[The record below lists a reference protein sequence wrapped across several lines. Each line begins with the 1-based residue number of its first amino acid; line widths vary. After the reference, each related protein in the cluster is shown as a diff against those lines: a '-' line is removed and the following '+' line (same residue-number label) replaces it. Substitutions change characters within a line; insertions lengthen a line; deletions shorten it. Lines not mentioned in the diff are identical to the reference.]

1 MKVTLV
7 IHAMG
12 SGGAERVMSI
22 VANYWADHGWEVTL
36 LTLVGQSEP
45 SFYTLDPKIHVQQ
58 LGIAGSSAN
67 AIEAIGSSWRRIKAL
82 RAAIIASQPDVV
94 ISFMNTANVLTLMA
108 CWNLNIP
115 VIVSEH
121 TYPAF
126 ADTGKVW
133 KLLMKLT
140 YHRADLVTLL
150 TQDALPFYPTTQGYR
165 SMVMP
170 NPIITP
176 LVEVTTERL
185 LPSPTLIAIGR
196 LHPVK
201 GFDILIQAFHQ
212 IHNKYPNWHLT
223 ILGEGSSRS
232 ELEELRAKL
241 QLIERVHL
249 PGQVQNVNAHLRQ
262 ADVFVMSS
270 RSEGFPMALCE
281 AMACALPVISAD
293 CPSGPKEIITD
304 GVNGI
309 LVKPEDIN
317 ALAQGLE
324 TLMADPGKRQQLAQ
338 SAPQVLDR
346 FGLEQVMGL
355 WKDSI
360 EKVIDRRNS
369 N

>member
-1 MKVTLV
+1 MKITLV

-22 VANYWADHGWEVTL
+22 IANYWASYGWQVTL
-36 LTLVGQSEP
+36 MTFVGPSQP
-45 SFYTLDPKIHVQQ
+45 SFYTLDSRINVQQ
-58 LGIAGSSAN
+58 LDIAGSSAN
-67 AIEAIGSSWRRIKAL
+67 AIDAIVNTWQRIRAL
-82 RAAIIASQPDVV
+82 RAAIIASKPNVV
-94 ISFMNTANVLTLMA
+94 ISFMNTANVLTIMA
-108 CWNLNIP
+108 CWNSNIP

-165 SMVMP
+165 SIVMP

-176 LVEVTTERL
+176 LVEVTTEKL

-196 LHPVK
+196 LHSVK

-212 IHNKYPNWHLT
+212 IHNKYPDWHLS
-223 ILGEGSSRS
+223 ILGEGSSRP

-241 QLIERVHL
+241 QLINRVHL
-249 PGQVQNVNAHLRQ
+249 PGQVQNVNAHLHQ
-262 ADVFVMSS
+262 ADIFVMSS

-281 AMACALPVISAD
+281 AMACGLPVVSSD
-293 CPSGPKEIITD
+293 CPSGPREIIEN
-304 GVNGI
+304 GVNGV
-309 LVKPEDIN
+309 LVVTENVDELANGLDVLMSDPIKRQK
-317 ALAQGLE
+317 LAQ
-324 TLMADPGKRQQLAQ
+324 A
-338 SAPQVLDR
+338 APQVLKR
-346 FGLEQVMGL
+346 FGLEQVMVL
-355 WKDSI
+355 WKEAI
-360 EKVIDRRNS
+360 KQVIDRQNR
-369 N
+369 

>member
-1 MKVTLV
+1 MKITLV

-22 VANYWADHGWEVTL
+22 VANYWASHGWEVTL
-36 LTLVGQSEP
+36 LTLVGKSEP
-45 SFYTLDPKIHVQQ
+45 SFYALDSKINVQQ

-67 AIEAIGSSWRRIKAL
+67 AIEAIISTWRRIKTL
-82 RAAIIASQPDVV
+82 RSAIIASQPNVA
-94 ISFMNTANVLTLMA
+94 ISFMNTANVLTLIA

-133 KLLMKLT
+133 KLLMKIT

-150 TQDALPFYPTTQGYR
+150 TQDALPFYPTTKGYR
-165 SMVMP
+165 SIVMP

-176 LVEVTTERL
+176 LREVTTEKL
-185 LPSPTLIAIGR
+185 LSSPTLIAIGR
-196 LHPVK
+196 LQPVK

-212 IHNKYPNWHLT
+212 IHDKYPDWHLT

-241 QLIERVHL
+241 QLVERIHL

-262 ADVFVMSS
+262 ADIFVMSS

-281 AMACALPVISAD
+281 AMACSLPVISAD
-293 CPSGPKEIITD
+293 CPSGPREIIEN
-304 GVNGI
+304 GVDGI
-309 LVKPEDIN
+309 LVATEDVN
-317 ALAQGLE
+317 ALAQGLDI
-324 TLMADPGKRQQLAQ
+324 LMSDPAKRQQLAQ
-338 SAPQVLDR
+338 AAPLVLER
-346 FGLEQVMGL
+346 FGLEKVMEL
-355 WKDSI
+355 WKDAI
-360 EKVIDRRNS
+360 QQVINRHKKR
-369 N
+369 